1 MNGGKDGFP
10 LFWGSMLFFPATGFE
25 VKDTLG
31 MKLVTVLPD
40 PRIPLITS
48 SAGKA
53 IKPKG
58 RVFIILYKNRQQSVV
73 KFSTN
78 QFFIDSNGNNSH
90 PQ

>member
-1 MNGGKDGFP
+1 
-10 LFWGSMLFFPATGFE
+10 
-25 VKDTLG
+25 

-90 PQ
+90 PQFISFGGEMGKRRFGNLLPLDYEF